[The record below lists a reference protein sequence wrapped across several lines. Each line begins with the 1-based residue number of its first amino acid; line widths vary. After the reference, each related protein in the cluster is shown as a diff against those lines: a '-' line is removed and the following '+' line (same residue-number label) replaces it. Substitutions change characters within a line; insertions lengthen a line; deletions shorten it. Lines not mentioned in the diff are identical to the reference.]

1 MNVLII
7 GSGGREHA
15 IAWKVAQSPKLNK
28 LYIAPGNPGTAECGE
43 NVSLNPGDHAA
54 VIHFCQEKRV
64 ELAIVGPE
72 GPLADG
78 IADALAGAGIRCFGP
93 SKAAAQIEAS
103 KVFSKHFMARHG
115 IPTARYATF
124 SKLSDALAHLERI
137 DYPMVIKASGLAAGK
152 GVILPE
158 TKTEAESVLRE
169 MLEGGA
175 FGAAGSEVVIEER
188 MSGPEVSLMAFT
200 DGKTIVPM
208 LPAQDHKRIFDNDQG
223 PNTGGMGAYA
233 PAPIFTADLME
244 EALEIV
250 LKPAV
255 SGLRLE
261 GSPFV
266 GVLYAGLMLTADG
279 LRVLEFNCR
288 FGDPETQAVLSLLE
302 TDLLEVAKAC
312 VDGKL
317 AETDIRWKAGAAV
330 CVVLA
335 SKGYPEKAETGRL
348 ISIGGL
354 PEGIVCFHAGTKT
367 DAEGCLV
374 TAGGRVLG
382 ATAQAANLASAVQ
395 LAYDAVEQIEFEGM
409 QYRTD
414 IAARALLTADESE
427 KRNWAA
433 DEAEKRNW
441 TTDEAEKR
449 NWAADETEKR
459 NWTTDETEKRN
470 WTTDEAEKRNWT
482 TDEAEKRNWAADE
495 AEKRN
500 WTTDEAEKRNWAADE
515 AEKRNWTT
523 DEAEKRMLYQQ
534 ANVTDA
540 VGVFESRAIYQT
552 KVSKTE
558 FDELTYLVTGLAMR
572 VHQELQPG
580 HREKFYQRRLAELCV
595 EAGLQVEVEKRVEV
609 WVGDS
614 LVGYLF
620 MDLWINEMLV
630 VECKTLPHGITDKE
644 IGQVITY
651 LAATGSPVGKIFNF
665 GMQQFDQRRV
675 FPPKRVQDW
684 QKHLSRYVW
693 QIPGTVFPDYSAQD
707 SAYPIRFSVNS
718 PYSRQV
724 EIPST
729 SDSDSP
735 SASPFPPLSTP
746 PVSDSPSASPLP
758 LLSTSAYAASGVSI
772 DAGNRAVE
780 LMKSAVRATYTPAV
794 LAGIGSFGGLFDASA
809 LKQMQNPV
817 LVASTDGVGTKVKL
831 AAAVGRYRSIGHDI
845 VNHCIDDIL
854 VQGARPL
861 FFMDYFATSKLNP
874 EQTAEVV
881 TGIAEACKEAGMA
894 LLGGETAEMPGVYQ
908 PGEFDV
914 AGTIVGVLEQERI
927 FPRVSELKAGDILI
941 GIHSSGPHTNG
952 YSLIRKVFADTPLET
967 VFPELGIPLAD
978 ALLAPHRSYLNIL
991 EAVIDHPGLK
1001 ALAHLTGGGF
1011 IENIPRVLPEHLNA
1025 VIRLGTWPV
1034 PPLWKL
1040 IQRKGNISTEE
1051 MHRVFNMGIGMVAIV
1066 DKNSASEIQKLIPE
1080 TTFVIGELTDGQRKT
1095 HLTV

>member
-414 IAARALLTADESE
+414 IAARALLTADES
-427 KRNWAA
+427 
-433 DEAEKRNW
+433 
-441 TTDEAEKR
+441 
-449 NWAADETEKR
+449 
-459 NWTTDETEKRN
+459 
-470 WTTDEAEKRNWT
+470 
-482 TDEAEKRNWAADE
+482 
-495 AEKRN
+495 
-500 WTTDEAEKRNWAADE
+500 EKRNWAADE